1 MIIYVSLSYI
11 KTEKQTLD
19 LYIYIYI
26 YIKFYLFKN
35 KINFNNKAVEHP
47 LT

>member
-19 LYIYIYI
+19 LYI

>member
-19 LYIYIYI
+19 LYIYI